1 MDLPHL
7 HRLRAGPEPRDIDD
21 GRLVGSPLPDG
32 ANEIELPFDV
42 APHNLGVHER
52 GCPPL
57 RPSLVVLDAATSR
70 SDALPWQEEC
80 G

>member
-1 MDLPHL
+1 
-7 HRLRAGPEPRDIDD
+7 
-21 GRLVGSPLPDG
+21 
-32 ANEIELPFDV
+32 V